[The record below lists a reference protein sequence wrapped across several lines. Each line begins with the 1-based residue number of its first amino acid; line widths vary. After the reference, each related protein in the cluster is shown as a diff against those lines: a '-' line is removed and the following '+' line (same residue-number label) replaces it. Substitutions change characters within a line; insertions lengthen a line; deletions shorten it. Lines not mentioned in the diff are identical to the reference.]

1 MIKVDI
7 FNNFVSA
14 EILNIRSVPGVNYYR
29 LFSEVGTDGGVDF
42 GENNILYEAGNSM
55 VGYNYFIG
63 HIDTNSGRY
72 IPIFNW
78 ITKERM
84 VYEE

>member
-7 FNNFVSA
+7 FNNYVNA
-14 EILNIRSVPGVNYYR
+14 ELIEVRNIPGVNYYK
-29 LFSEVGTDGGVDF
+29 LYSEVDTSGGVDF

-63 HIDTNSGRY
+63 HLDPRTGRY

-78 ITKERM
+78 VTQERM